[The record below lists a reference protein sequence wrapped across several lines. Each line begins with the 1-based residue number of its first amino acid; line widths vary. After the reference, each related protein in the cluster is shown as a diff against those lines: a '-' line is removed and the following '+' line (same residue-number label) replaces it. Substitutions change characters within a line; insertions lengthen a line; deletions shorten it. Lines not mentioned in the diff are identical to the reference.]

1 MYMEDWLAS
10 FDWFIKDI
18 ICNKMTDIIICTVN
32 QLANLPVTTSQD
44 WELKDFDIDVICS
57 SSKES
62 NKSTAGI

>member
-1 MYMEDWLAS
+1 
-10 FDWFIKDI
+10 
-18 ICNKMTDIIICTVN
+18 MTDIIICTVN